1 MIYILWNP
9 DFEVIWILNQYL
21 SHIYLSKI
29 LFSFLQSHLIIPNFL
44 RGLKM
49 ITIRFLYGIL
59 TGVGSAFTALLNMQC
74 WKLEL
79 TKTVN
84 RNANCSFFELI
95 RQNMR
100 FKTPQWYIRKY
111 AFFFFFF
118 FFFCNLLTE
127 PGSTF
132 KMKLFYANQNKITKW
147 MNDLLSYPPLPYRK
161 SKNVLIMW
169 WVSMKWPNR
178 PTWYCSHMKKLTS
191 VLHVGFVLFPVCQ
204 IIFCWKWHS
213 SEHVQTDGFELFWYS
228 NFVFLMIAF
237 TTGLSGFVQTIKAP
251 IFSVNMN

>member
-1 MIYILWNP
+1 
-9 DFEVIWILNQYL
+9 
-21 SHIYLSKI
+21 
-29 LFSFLQSHLIIPNFL
+29 
-44 RGLKM
+44 M

-59 TGVGSAFTALLNMQC
+59 KRVGSAFTALLNMQC

-100 FKTPQWYIRKY
+100 FKLPQWYIRKY
-111 AFFFFFF
+111 ALFFFFFF
-118 FFFCNLLTE
+118 FFFVICSQSLDLHLKWSYSMLIKTKSQNEWMIFYHIHPSRTENPKMYSCGELAWNDPIGLLDI
-127 PGSTF
+127 
-132 KMKLFYANQNKITKW
+132 AHKW
-147 MNDLLSYPPLPYRK
+147 
-161 SKNVLIMW
+161 
-169 WVSMKWPNR
+169 
-178 PTWYCSHMKKLTS
+178 KKLTS

-204 IIFCWKWHS
+204 IIFCWKWLS
-213 SEHVQTDGFELFWYS
+213 SEHVQTDGFESFWYS

-237 TTGLSGFVQTIKAP
+237 TTGLSGFVQTKAP